1 MSLLKKILVKIIKH
15 TTNLDE
21 RYSGNRELEDYNL
34 RQRVEVQDRLQELF
48 QNDCIVNLRSRRR
61 EREFAG

>member
-48 QNDCIVNLRSRRR
+48 QNDCIVNLR
-61 EREFAG
+61 